1 MPLSHTESSNLESAE
16 TQGLIENS
24 GTTTLERF
32 LPCLIFVS
40 CVAYLYIFRHYSSLE
55 PDEGIV
61 LQGAERILNGQVPY
75 RDFFSF
81 YTPGSFYLLAGL
93 FRVFGDSFAVA
104 RISLAVV
111 GAICSVLTYVLARR
125 VCSWG
130 IALFAAVLATTAGTA
145 FRFLVLHNPY
155 STVGSC
161 VCLYAAVRFLETRK
175 SLWAFATTSSA
186 SLTFLIEQSKGGGL
200 YLGLALAFFILWIVD
215 RSLVPSKSAL
225 ASAAFGSLWPMAI
238 TFAYFARH
246 HSAGVMVQSWLW
258 PLHHYT
264 QANHV
269 PYGYQNWSD
278 HTRNVIFHTGS
289 IWLRALK
296 ITMVS
301 PGLVIPVLPLI
312 ASGLLV
318 YWTVRF
324 RSRSHGF
331 AEARYYVLVCAVL
344 TGLLASVI
352 MGRADILHFMYLAPL
367 WYIVLAWILGGRA
380 VVSSKLLNAL
390 RVPLIAFVGVSFGLL
405 SMAVLFA
412 TTGANKHINT
422 RRGVIVTSAKEAVI
436 DYVQAHLEP
445 RSGLLV
451 YPYLPL
457 YNYLTETSSP
467 ARYDYFQPGMNTPEQ
482 AGEIID
488 SLKTSNVPVLFES
501 DFAEKIAGS
510 WPGTPMSAIVKDPVS
525 DYIAA
530 NYRICNSLSSAD
542 NWRFQF
548 MVKTETPCP

>member
-1 MPLSHTESSNLESAE
+1 MPISHTGLAERQSAE
-16 TQGLIENS
+16 TQDLIASPET
-24 GTTTLERF
+24 GALERF
-32 LPCLIFVS
+32 LPSLIFLS
-40 CVAYLYIFRHYSSLE
+40 CLAYLYIFRRYSGIE

-61 LQGAERILNGQVPY
+61 LQGAERVLAGQLPY

-81 YTPGSFYLLAGL
+81 YTPGSFYLIAGL

-155 STVGSC
+155 STLGSC
-161 VCLYAAVRFLETRK
+161 LCVYAAVRFLETRK
-175 SLWAFATTSSA
+175 SVWAFATTSLA

-200 YLGLALAFFILWIVD
+200 YLGLALGFVILWIVD
-215 RSLVPSKSAL
+215 RSLVPSQSAL
-225 ASAAFGSLWPMAI
+225 FLAAIGVLWPMAT
-238 TFAYFARH
+238 TFAYFGGH
-246 HSAGVMVQSWLW
+246 HSANVMVQSWLW
-258 PLHHYT
+258 PLHHYS

-278 HTRNVIFHTGS
+278 HTRDVIFHTGS
-289 IWLRALK
+289 IWLRVLK
-296 ITMVS
+296 ITMIS
-301 PGLVIPVLPLI
+301 PGLFIPILPLM
-312 ASGLLV
+312 ALGLLG
-318 YWTVRF
+318 YWTVRL
-324 RSRSHGF
+324 RSQSHDF

-344 TGLLASVI
+344 TGLLASVVI
-352 MGRADILHFMYLAPL
+352 GRADILHFMYLAPL
-367 WYIVLAWILGGRA
+367 WYVVLAWILGGRA
-380 VVSSKLLNAL
+380 VVSGKALNAL
-390 RVPLIAFVGVSFGLL
+390 RVPLVAFVTVSFGLL
-405 SMAVLFA
+405 SMAVLFS
-412 TTGANKHINT
+412 TTGAKKHIDT
-422 RRGVIVTSAKEAVI
+422 RRGVIVTSAKETVI
-436 DYVQAHLEP
+436 EYVQAHVGP

-457 YNYLTETSSP
+457 YNYLTETHSP
-467 ARYDYFQPGMNTPEQ
+467 AGYDYFQPGMNTPEQ

-488 SLKTSNVPVLFES
+488 SLKTSHAPILFES
-501 DFAEKIAGS
+501 DFAEKIAGT
-510 WPGTPMSAIVKDPVS
+510 WPGTSMSAIVKDPVS

-530 NYRICNSLSSAD
+530 NYRICKVLSSAD

-548 MVKTETPCP
+548 MVKTETRCP